1 MKRKLTFE
9 DYLFAAA
16 AIIGVG
22 TISLF
27 AVSTVLNLIV
37 YLIK

>member
-9 DYLFAAA
+9 DYFFATA
-16 AIIGVG
+16 AIMGVG

-27 AVSTVLNLIV
+27 TVSTVLNLIV

>member
-9 DYLFAAA
+9 DYFFTSA
-16 AIIGVG
+16 AIMGVG
-22 TISLF
+22 VIVLF
-27 AVSTVLNLIV
+27 GVSTVLNLIV

>member
-9 DYLFAAA
+9 DYFFASA
-16 AIIGVG
+16 AIMGVG